1 MGKLIVELRT
11 DIQSKSIDIEMLD
24 EEKLS
29 NLMPILIKVINYP
42 EKNDN
47 GEIYHY
53 WLSDIK
59 GNPISLD
66 CTPSE
71 AGIGNKSVLLLNR
84 GLHLPDMLS
93 NDVQLGKSIEKADKE
108 YLEFTSDASTSIQ
121 RNISPQDVRG
131 ELNIP
136 ASWKKIVVKKD

>member
-11 DIQSKSIDIEMLD
+11 DLQSKSIDIEMLD

-42 EKNDN
+42 EKNDT

-53 WLSDIK
+53 WLSDTK
-59 GNPISLD
+59 SNPINLD

-71 AGIGNKSVLLLNR
+71 AGIVNRSVLLLNR

-93 NDVQLGKSIEKADKE
+93 SDVQLGKSIEKADKE
-108 YLEFTSDASTSIQ
+108 YLEFTSDASPSIQ

-136 ASWKKIVVKKD
+136 ASWKKITVKKD